1 MGSSEISSKVDVS
14 RSVGCLIIA
23 SVHLWSVAAN
33 PLKKQHTHIKC
44 QRTHALLDSMAQ
56 MPKNT
61 CTAGLHS
68 SNAKEH
74 MHCWTPWLKCQRTH
88 ALLDSTAQMPKN
100 TCTAGLHSS
109 NAKEHMHC
117 WTPWLKCQRTHALL
131 DSTAPHPALAI

>member
-33 PLKKQHTHIKC
+33 PLKKQHTHIKY
-44 QRTHALLDSMAQ
+44 
-56 MPKNT
+56 
-61 CTAGLHS
+61 
-68 SNAKEH
+68 
-74 MHCWTPWLKCQRTH
+74 QRTH

-109 NAKEHMHC
+109 
-117 WTPWLKCQRTHALL
+117 TPSPCYMKHIEPPYAYITYVSATCLSYIITVWHKVVGLVHHLITHPNSEGSCSIKQRVPAALG
-131 DSTAPHPALAI
+131 AQAIA